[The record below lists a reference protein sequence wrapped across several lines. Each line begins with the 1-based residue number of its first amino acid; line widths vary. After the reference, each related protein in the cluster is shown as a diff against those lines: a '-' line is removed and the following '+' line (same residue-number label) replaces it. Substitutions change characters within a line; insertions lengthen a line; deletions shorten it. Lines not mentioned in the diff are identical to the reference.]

1 MTKPL
6 KESDFSSHTPMMRQY
21 LTIKAEFPHIL
32 IFYRMGD
39 FYELFF
45 DDARKASDLL
55 DISLTAR
62 GKTGGNAIPM
72 AGVPYHA
79 VENYLAKLV
88 ALGESVAI
96 CEQIGD
102 PATSKGPVER
112 KVVRVI
118 TPGTVSDEALLT
130 DKQDNLI
137 VAIVD
142 NQSPHAKLKT
152 SSAPAFGLAYLDMAS
167 GRFVLTE
174 PQTNEQLQAELQRL
188 SPAELLYS
196 ESLQDFSL
204 IENRKG
210 LRRRPEWEFD
220 LDTAIS
226 LLNKQFDTKELTG
239 FGVDD
244 KPLGLAAAGCLF
256 QYVKDTQRTALPH
269 IRSIICESANKGVVL
284 DAATRRNLELTQNLQ
299 GGLDNTLA
307 AILDKS
313 STPMGSRL
321 LKRWLHFP
329 LRDLTV
335 LNNRHNTVSDIIALD
350 LITPIQPLLKGLG
363 DIERIVS
370 RIALGSARPR
380 DFARLRHAL
389 QQLPEL
395 QDQLPSGLQNESQSE
410 LPQSPVNYLT
420 TIAQQSQPMPQLQ
433 ALLEHAIIENPPVLI
448 RDGGVI
454 APGYNS
460 ELDVLRDLSDGATEF
475 LAQLEQREK
484 ERTGI
489 HSLKVGYNRVH
500 GFFIEM
506 SRTAAV
512 DAPDDYIRRQTLK
525 NNERFI
531 TEELKQ
537 HEEKVLSAQSKFLA
551 LEKSLYQELFDKVLP
566 DLAQLQQLSQAIA
579 ELDVLTT
586 FAERALALNYVKPNV
601 VEKPG
606 ISIDAGRHVVVE
618 QMTKDAFIANPVSLT
633 QQRKM
638 LIITG
643 PNMGGKSTYMRQTAL
658 IVLLAHIGCYVPADS
673 ATIGLVDR
681 IFTRIGASDDLASG
695 RSTFMVEMTET
706 ANILHNA
713 TDKSLVLLDEIGRG
727 TSTYDGLSLAWAC
740 AEMLALKTKA
750 FTLFATHYFELTMLA
765 DQIPTLANVH
775 LDAMEHDD
783 NIVFMHAIQEGAASK
798 SFGLQVAQLAGV
810 PKMVIKRA
818 KQKLSE
824 LEQQQNPTLLSTTP
838 VQSDAFE
845 QLSFASNEHP
855 ALTTLID
862 TDVNELSPRQA
873 LDLLFALKEQL

>member
-1 MTKPL
+1 MANPTQ
-6 KESDFSSHTPMMRQY
+6 DFSSHTPMMRQY
-21 LTIKAEFPHIL
+21 LTIKAEFPNIL

-45 DDARKASDLL
+45 DDAKKASDLL

-88 ALGESVAI
+88 QLGESVAI

-118 TPGTVSDEALLT
+118 TPGTLSDEALLI

-137 VAIVD
+137 VAIVE
-142 NQSPHAKLKT
+142 NHTKSKK
-152 SSAPAFGLAYLDMAS
+152 SSDADFGLAYLDMAS
-167 GRFVLTE
+167 GRFVITE
-174 PQTNEQLQAELQRL
+174 PQTTEQLQAELQRL
-188 SPAELLYS
+188 SPAELLYPETLS
-196 ESLQDFSL
+196 DTTLVKQY
-204 IENRKG
+204 KG

-220 LDTAIS
+220 IETAIS
-226 LLNKQFDTKELTG
+226 LLNKQFGTKELTG
-239 FGVDD
+239 FGVAD
-244 KPLGLAAAGCLF
+244 KLLGLSAAGCLF

-269 IRSIICESANKGVVL
+269 IRAIVSESANLGVVL

-299 GGLDNTLA
+299 GGIENTLA
-307 AILDKS
+307 AVLDKS

-329 LRDLTV
+329 LRDLTT
-335 LNNRHNTVSDIIALD
+335 LNNRHNAISQILAID
-350 LITPIQPLLKGLG
+350 LHHDIQPILKGLG

-380 DFARLRHAL
+380 DFARLRYAL
-389 QQLPEL
+389 QQLPLLQSCILPASAGYINTLAEL
-395 QDQLPSGLQNESQSE
+395 IQPIPVIQS
-410 LPQSPVNYLT
+410 
-420 TIAQQSQPMPQLQ
+420 
-433 ALLEHAIIENPPVLI
+433 LLEQAIIESPPVLI

-454 APGYNS
+454 APGYNQ

-489 HSLKVGYNRVH
+489 HSLKVGYNKVH

-512 DAPDDYIRRQTLK
+512 DVPNDYIRRQTLK

-531 TEELKQ
+531 TEELKE
-537 HEEKVLSAQSKFLA
+537 HEHKVLSAQSKFLA
-551 LEKSLYQELFDKVLP
+551 LEKRLYQELFDKILP
-566 DLAQLQQLSQAIA
+566 ELAQLQTLSQAVA
-579 ELDVLTT
+579 ELDVLTN
-586 FAERALALNYVKPNV
+586 FAERAQTLNYVKPV
-601 VEKPG
+601 LSSEVG
-606 ISIDAGRHVVVE
+606 INIDGGRHVVVE
-618 QMTKDAFIANPVSLT
+618 QMTSEAFIANPVVLT
-633 QQRKM
+633 EQRKM

-673 ATIGLVDR
+673 AEIGMVDR

-740 AEMLALKTKA
+740 AEMLALKTQA
-750 FTLFATHYFELTMLA
+750 FTLFATHYFELTLLA

-775 LDAMEHDD
+775 LDAMEHNDS
-783 NIVFMHAIQEGAASK
+783 IIFMHAIQEGAASK

-810 PKMVIKRA
+810 PKVVINRA
-818 KQKLSE
+818 KQRLSE
-824 LEQQQNPTLLSTTP
+824 LESKQAPSIMSE
-838 VQSDAFE
+838 QSSSFE
-845 QLSFASNEHP
+845 QLTLVADDHP
-855 ALTTLID
+855 ALDSLREINVDDIT
-862 TDVNELSPRQA
+862 PKQA
-873 LDLLFALKEQL
+873 LDLLFELKAKL

>member
-1 MTKPL
+1 MTTATKDL
-6 KESDFSSHTPMMRQY
+6 SSHTPMMRQY
-21 LTIKAEFPHIL
+21 LTIKAEFPHTL

-45 DDARKASDLL
+45 DDAKKASDLL

-79 VENYLAKLV
+79 ADNYLAKLV

-118 TPGTVSDEALLT
+118 TPGTVSDEALLA
-130 DKQDNLI
+130 DRQDNLI

-142 NQSPHAKLKT
+142 NQSPQAKLKT
-152 SSAPAFGLAYLDMAS
+152 NSAPAFGLAYLDMAS

-220 LDTAIS
+220 LDTAIN

-269 IRSIICESANKGVVL
+269 IRAIICESANKGVVL
-284 DAATRRNLELTQNLQ
+284 DAATRRNLELTQNLH

-335 LNNRHNTVSDIIALD
+335 LNNRQNTVSDIIALD
-350 LITPIQPLLKGLG
+350 LITSIQALLKGLG

-389 QQLPEL
+389 QQMPEL
-395 QDQLPSGLQNESQSE
+395 QNELKSE
-410 LPQSPVNYLT
+410 LTELHTSESTSNYLA

-433 ALLEHAIIENPPVLI
+433 GLLEQAIVENPPVLI

-586 FAERALALNYVKPNV
+586 FAERALALNYVKPNL

-618 QMTKDAFIANPVSLT
+618 QMTSDAFIANPVLLT
-633 QQRKM
+633 EQRKM

-658 IVLLAHIGCYVPADS
+658 IVLLAHIGCYVPADN

-765 DQIPTLANVH
+765 EQIPSLANVH

-783 NIVFMHAIQEGAASK
+783 NIVFMHAVQEGAASK

-810 PKMVIKRA
+810 PKTVIKRA
-818 KQKLSE
+818 KQRLSE
-824 LEQQQNPTLLSTTP
+824 LEQQQTP
-838 VQSDAFE
+838 SVLPAPIQNDAFE
-845 QLSFASNEHP
+845 QLSFAPEEHSVV
-855 ALTTLID
+855 TTLID
-862 TDVNELSPRQA
+862 TDINELSPRQA
-873 LDLLFALKEQL
+873 LDLLFTLKEQI

>member
-1 MTKPL
+1 MNTT
-6 KESDFSSHTPMMRQY
+6 SDKIDLSSNTPMMRQY
-21 LTIKAEFPHIL
+21 LTIKADFPDIL

-45 DDARKASDLL
+45 DDAKKASDLL

-88 ALGESVAI
+88 QLGESVAI

-102 PATSKGPVER
+102 PATSKGPVDR

-118 TPGTVSDEALLT
+118 TPGTLSDEALLT
-130 DKQDNLI
+130 DRQDNLI
-137 VAIVD
+137 VAIVENHSKSRKRTD
-142 NQSPHAKLKT
+142 AD
-152 SSAPAFGLAYLDMAS
+152 FGLAYLDMAS
-167 GRFVLTE
+167 GRFVITE
-174 PQTNEQLQAELQRL
+174 PKTSEQLQAELQRL
-188 SPAELLYS
+188 TPAELLYP
-196 ESLQDFSL
+196 ETLTDIKL
-204 IENRKG
+204 IKQYKG

-220 LDTAIS
+220 IETAIS
-226 LLNKQFDTKELTG
+226 LLNKQFGTKELTG

-244 KPLGLAAAGCLF
+244 KSLGLSAGGCLF

-269 IRSIICESANKGVVL
+269 IRAIISESASLGVVL
-284 DAATRRNLELTQNLQ
+284 DAATRRNLELTQNLH
-299 GGLDNTLA
+299 GGTDNTLA
-307 AILDKS
+307 AVLDKS

-329 LRDLTV
+329 LRDLTT
-335 LNNRHNTVSDIIALD
+335 LNNRHNAIAKILATD
-350 LITPIQPLLKGLG
+350 LHHDIQPILKGLG

-380 DFARLRHAL
+380 DFARLRYAL
-389 QQLPEL
+389 QQLPLL
-395 QDQLPSGLQNESQSE
+395 QSYILPASSGYINTLAKLIQ
-410 LPQSPVNYLT
+410 PIPVILN
-420 TIAQQSQPMPQLQ
+420 
-433 ALLEHAIIENPPVLI
+433 LLEQAIIENPPVLI

-454 APGYNS
+454 APGYHQ
-460 ELDVLRDLSDGATEF
+460 ELDVLRDLSDGASEF

-489 HSLKVGYNRVH
+489 HSLKVGYNKVH

-506 SRTAAV
+506 SRTAAANV
-512 DAPDDYIRRQTLK
+512 PDDYIRRQTLK

-531 TEELKQ
+531 TVELKE
-537 HEEKVLSAQSKFLA
+537 HEHKVLSAQSKFLA
-551 LEKSLYQELFDKVLP
+551 LEKRLYQELFDQILP
-566 DLAQLQQLSQAIA
+566 EIGQLQALSQTIA
-579 ELDVLTT
+579 ELDVLTN
-586 FAERALALNYVKPNV
+586 FAERAQTLNYVQPVLSK
-601 VEKPG
+601 EAG
-606 ISIDAGRHVVVE
+606 INIEAGRHVVVE
-618 QMTKDAFIANPVSLT
+618 QMTSEAFIANPIILT
-633 QQRKM
+633 EQRKM

-673 ATIGLVDR
+673 ANIGIVDR

-713 TDKSLVLLDEIGRG
+713 TERSLVLLDEIGRG

-740 AEMLALKTKA
+740 AEMLALKTQA
-750 FTLFATHYFELTMLA
+750 FTLFATHYFELTLLA
-765 DQIPTLANVH
+765 DQIKTLANVH
-775 LDAMEHDD
+775 LDAMEHND
-783 NIVFMHAIQEGAASK
+783 NIIFMHAIQEGAASK

-810 PKMVIKRA
+810 PKTVINRA
-818 KQKLSE
+818 KQRLSE
-824 LEQQQNPTLLSTTP
+824 LESKQIPSTLP
-838 VQSDAFE
+838 EQS
-845 QLSFASNEHP
+845 SNVEPLNIIPDDHP
-855 ALTTLID
+855 ALETLRNID
-862 TDVNELSPRQA
+862 IDDITPKQA
-873 LDLLFALKEQL
+873 LDLLFELKAKL

>member
-1 MTKPL
+1 MTTAIKDL
-6 KESDFSSHTPMMRQY
+6 SSHTPMMRQY

-45 DDARKASDLL
+45 DDAKKASDLL

-130 DKQDNLI
+130 DRQDNLI

-142 NQSPHAKLKT
+142 NQSPKAKLKT

-174 PQTNEQLQAELQRL
+174 PQTTEQLQAELQRL

-196 ESLQDFSL
+196 ESLQDSSL
-204 IENRKG
+204 LENRKG

-220 LDTAIS
+220 LETAIS
-226 LLNKQFDTKELTG
+226 LLNKQFDTKALTG

-269 IRSIICESANKGVVL
+269 IRAIVCESANKGVVL

-307 AILDKS
+307 DILDKS

-335 LNNRHNTVSDIIALD
+335 LNNRQNTVSDIIALD
-350 LITPIQPLLKGLG
+350 LITPIQPLLKSLG

-380 DFARLRHAL
+380 DFARLRYAL
-389 QQLPEL
+389 QQMPH
-395 QDQLPSGLQNESQSE
+395 LQNELQRELQSE
-410 LPQSPVNYLT
+410 QTESPTKYLN
-420 TIAQQSQPMPQLQ
+420 TIAQQSQPMPELQ
-433 ALLEHAIIENPPVLI
+433 ALLEHAVVENPPVLI

-454 APGYNS
+454 APGYNA

-489 HSLKVGYNRVH
+489 HSLKVGYNKVH

-512 DAPDDYIRRQTLK
+512 DVPDDYIRRQTLK

-537 HEEKVLSAQSKFLA
+537 HENKVLSAQSKFLA
-551 LEKSLYQELFDKVLP
+551 LEKVLYQELFDKVLP

-586 FAERALALNYVKPNV
+586 FAERALALNYVKPNL
-601 VEKPG
+601 VEEPG

-618 QMTKDAFIANPVSLT
+618 QMTNNAFIANPVLLT
-633 QQRKM
+633 EQRKM

-658 IVLLAHIGCYVPADS
+658 IVLLAHIGCYVPADN

-765 DQIPTLANVH
+765 AQISTLANVH

-783 NIVFMHAIQEGAASK
+783 NIVFMHAVQEGAASK

-810 PKMVIKRA
+810 PKTVIKRA
-818 KQKLSE
+818 KQRLSE
-824 LEQQQNPTLLSTTP
+824 LEQQQSPSIQP
-838 VQSDAFE
+838 ASIQSDAFE
-845 QLSFASNEHP
+845 QLSLAPDEHSV
-855 ALTTLID
+855 LTTLHD
-862 TDVNELSPRQA
+862 TDINELSPRQA
-873 LDLLFALKEQL
+873 LDLLFSLKEQL

>member
-1 MTKPL
+1 MQDL
-6 KESDFSSHTPMMRQY
+6 SQHTPMMRQY
-21 LTIKAEFPHIL
+21 LTIKAEFPNIL

-45 DDARKASDLL
+45 DDAKKASELL

-88 ALGESVAI
+88 QLGESVAI

-112 KVVRVI
+112 KVVRII
-118 TPGTVSDEALLT
+118 TPGTVSDEALLS
-130 DKQDNLI
+130 DRQDNLI
-137 VAIVD
+137 VAIVE
-142 NQSPHAKLKT
+142 NTNRNKKL
-152 SSAPAFGLAYLDMAS
+152 SEPDFGLAYLDMTS

-174 PQTNEQLQAELQRL
+174 PQTSEQLQAELQRL

-196 ESLQDFSL
+196 ESLTTTQY
-204 IENRKG
+204 IQQYKG

-220 LDTAIS
+220 LETAIT
-226 LLNKQFDTKELTG
+226 LLNEQFGTKELNG
-239 FGVDD
+239 FGVEE
-244 KPLGLAAAGCLF
+244 KLLGLSAAGCLF

-269 IRSIICESANKGVVL
+269 IRSIVCESATTGVVL

-299 GGLDNTLA
+299 GGSDNTLA
-307 AILDKS
+307 QILDKS
-313 STPMGSRL
+313 ATPMGSRL

-329 LRDLTV
+329 LRDLTT
-335 LNNRHNTVSDIIALD
+335 LHNRQSAIEQIISTDLHLD
-350 LITPIQPLLKGLG
+350 VQPILKHLG

-380 DFARLRHAL
+380 DFARLRNAL
-389 QQLPEL
+389 QVLPEL
-395 QDQLPSGLQNESQSE
+395 QDHLSTSTTGYIQTLAQSM
-410 LPQSPVNYLT
+410 
-420 TIAQQSQPMPQLQ
+420 QPMPLIQH
-433 ALLEHAIIENPPVLI
+433 LLEQAIVDNPPVLI

-454 APGYNS
+454 APGYHQ
-460 ELDVLRDLSDGATEF
+460 ELDVLRDLSNGATEF
-475 LAQLEQREK
+475 LTQLEQREK

-489 HSLKVGYNRVH
+489 HSLKVGYNKVH

-506 SRTAAV
+506 SRTAAADV
-512 DAPDDYIRRQTLK
+512 PNDYIRRQTLK

-531 TEELKQ
+531 TEELKE
-537 HEEKVLSAQSKFLA
+537 HEHKVLSAQSQFLA
-551 LEKSLYQELFDKVLP
+551 LEKRLYQELFDKVLP
-566 DLAQLQQLSQAIA
+566 DLAQLQVLSQAIA
-579 ELDVLTT
+579 ELDVLSN
-586 FAERALALNYVKPNV
+586 FAERAITLNYVKPELV
-601 VEKPG
+601 TTSG
-606 ISIDAGRHVVVE
+606 INIDSGRHPVVE
-618 QMTKDAFIANPVSLT
+618 QVTSEAFIANPIVLT
-633 QQRKM
+633 EQRKM

-658 IVLLAHIGCYVPADS
+658 IVLLAHIGCFVPANS
-673 ATIGLVDR
+673 AKIGLVDR

-740 AEMLALKTKA
+740 AEMLALKTQA
-750 FTLFATHYFELTMLA
+750 LTLFATHYFELTLLA
-765 DQIPTLANVH
+765 EEIETLANVH

-810 PKMVIKRA
+810 PKSVIQRA
-818 KQKLSE
+818 KQRLSE
-824 LEQQQNPTLLSTTP
+824 LENQQAPSILP
-838 VQSDAFE
+838 AQSNNFE
-845 QLSFASNEHP
+845 QLTLVSDEHP
-855 ALTTLID
+855 ILERLRD
-862 TDVNELSPRQA
+862 TDVNDLSPKQA
-873 LDLLFALKEQL
+873 LDFLFELKTSQNRI

>member
-1 MTKPL
+1 MTTATQ
-6 KESDFSSHTPMMRQY
+6 DFSSHTPMMRQY
-21 LTIKAEFPHIL
+21 LTIKAEFPNIL

-45 DDARKASDLL
+45 DDAKKASDLL

-88 ALGESVAI
+88 QLGESVAI

-112 KVVRVI
+112 KVVRII

-137 VAIVD
+137 VAIAENNSRSKKASD
-142 NQSPHAKLKT
+142 PC
-152 SSAPAFGLAYLDMAS
+152 FGLAYLDMTS

-174 PQTNEQLQAELQRL
+174 PQTAEQLQAELQRL

-196 ESLQDFSL
+196 ETLSTIQHIDKY
-204 IENRKG
+204 KG

-220 LDTAIS
+220 IETSLS
-226 LLNKQFDTKELTG
+226 LLNKQFGTKELTG
-239 FGVDD
+239 FGVED
-244 KPLGLAAAGCLF
+244 KLLGLSAAGCLF

-269 IRSIICESANKGVVL
+269 IRAITCESASSGVVL

-299 GGLDNTLA
+299 GGIDNTLA
-307 AILDKS
+307 AILDRS

-329 LRDLTV
+329 LRDLAILT
-335 LNNRHNTVSDIIALD
+335 NRQDAIEQIISTDLHLD
-350 LITPIQPLLKGLG
+350 VQPILKGFG

-380 DFARLRHAL
+380 DFARLRNAL
-389 QQLPEL
+389 QALPEL
-395 QDQLPSGLQNESQSE
+395 QSLLSTCATGYVKTLAT
-410 LPQSPVNYLT
+410 LM
-420 TIAQQSQPMPQLQ
+420 APMPKIQD
-433 ALLEHAIIENPPVLI
+433 LLEQAIVENPPVLI

-454 APGYNS
+454 ASGYHQ

-489 HSLKVGYNRVH
+489 HSLKVGYNKVH
-500 GFFIEM
+500 GFFIEI
-506 SRTAAV
+506 SRSAANDV
-512 DAPDDYIRRQTLK
+512 PDNYIRRQTLK

-531 TEELKQ
+531 TEELKE
-537 HEEKVLSAQSKFLA
+537 HEHKVLSAQSKFLA
-551 LEKSLYQELFDKVLP
+551 LEKRLYQALFDQVLP
-566 DLAQLQQLSQAIA
+566 ELAQLQTLSQAIA
-579 ELDVLTT
+579 EFDVLSN
-586 FAERALALNYVKPNV
+586 FAERAISLNYIKPTL
-601 VEKPG
+601 VEATG
-606 ISIDAGRHVVVE
+606 INIDAGRHPVVE
-618 QMTKDAFIANPVSLT
+618 QMTHDAFIANPTVLT
-633 QQRKM
+633 EQRKM

-658 IVLLAHIGCYVPADS
+658 IVLLAHIGCFVPAD
-673 ATIGLVDR
+673 AAQIGLVDR

-750 FTLFATHYFELTMLA
+750 FTLFATHYFELTLLA
-765 DQIPTLANVH
+765 QEITSLVNVH

-783 NIVFMHAIQEGAASK
+783 NIIFMHAVQEGAASK

-810 PKMVIKRA
+810 PKMVINRA
-818 KQKLSE
+818 KQRLLE
-824 LEQQQNPTLLSTTP
+824 LENQEAPSILPEQPESFQ
-838 VQSDAFE
+838 
-845 QLSFASNEHP
+845 QLSLVPNDNP
-855 ALTTLID
+855 VVDKLRDI
-862 TDVNELSPRQA
+862 DVNDLSPKQA
-873 LDLLFALKEQL
+873 LDLLFELKAQL

>member
-1 MTKPL
+1 MTTAIKDL
-6 KESDFSSHTPMMRQY
+6 SSHTPMMRQY

-45 DDARKASDLL
+45 DDAKKASDLL

-88 ALGESVAI
+88 SLGESVAI

-130 DKQDNLI
+130 DRQDNLI

-142 NQSPHAKLKT
+142 NQSPQAKLKT

-174 PQTNEQLQAELQRL
+174 PQTSEQLQAELQRL

-204 IENRKG
+204 IEQRKG

-220 LDTAIS
+220 LDTAIN

-269 IRSIICESANKGVVL
+269 IRAIICESANKGVVL

-335 LNNRHNTVSDIIALD
+335 LYNRQNTVSDIIALD
-350 LITPIQPLLKGLG
+350 LITPIQPILKGLG

-389 QQLPEL
+389 QQLP
-395 QDQLPSGLQNESQSE
+395 QLQNELQGE
-410 LPQSPVNYLT
+410 LHNELTETPINYLR
-420 TIAQQSQPMPQLQ
+420 TIAQQSQPMPALQ
-433 ALLEHAIIENPPVLI
+433 GLLEHAIVENPPVLI

-489 HSLKVGYNRVH
+489 HSLKVGYNKVH

-506 SRTAAV
+506 SRTAAANV
-512 DAPDDYIRRQTLK
+512 PDDYIRRQTLK

-531 TEELKQ
+531 TEELKE
-537 HEEKVLSAQSKFLA
+537 HEHKVLSAQSKFLA
-551 LEKSLYQELFDKVLP
+551 LEKTLYQELFDKVMP

-586 FAERALALNYVKPNV
+586 FAERALALNYVKPSLV
-601 VEKPG
+601 VEAG
-606 ISIDAGRHVVVE
+606 ISIDAGRHIVVE
-618 QMTKDAFIANPVSLT
+618 QMTNDAFIANPVLLT
-633 QQRKM
+633 EQRKM

-673 ATIGLVDR
+673 ATIGVVDR

-713 TDKSLVLLDEIGRG
+713 TDRSLVLLDEIGRG

-765 DQIPTLANVH
+765 EQIETLANVH

-783 NIVFMHAIQEGAASK
+783 NIVFMHAVQEGAASK

-810 PKMVIKRA
+810 PKLVIKRA
-818 KQKLSE
+818 KQRLSE
-824 LEQQQNPTLLSTTP
+824 LEQQQAPSVLTATP
-838 VQSDAFE
+838 IQSDAFE
-845 QLSFASNEHP
+845 QLSLAPDEHP
-855 ALTTLID
+855 VLTTLID
-862 TDVNELSPRQA
+862 TDVNDLSPRQA
-873 LDLLFALKEQL
+873 LELLFSLKEQL

>member
-1 MTKPL
+1 MTTAPKDL
-6 KESDFSSHTPMMRQY
+6 SSHTPMMRQY

-45 DDARKASDLL
+45 DDAKKASDLL

-88 ALGESVAI
+88 SLGESVAI

-130 DKQDNLI
+130 DRQDNLI

-142 NQSPHAKLKT
+142 NQSPQAKLKT

-174 PQTNEQLQAELQRL
+174 PQTTEQLQAELQRL

-196 ESLQDFSL
+196 ESLLDSSL
-204 IENRKG
+204 LENRKG

-220 LDTAIS
+220 LDTAIN
-226 LLNKQFDTKELTG
+226 LLNKQFDTKALTG

-269 IRSIICESANKGVVL
+269 IRAIVCESASKGVVL

-307 AILDKS
+307 DILDKS

-335 LNNRHNTVSDIIALD
+335 LKNRQNTVSDIIALD
-350 LITPIQPLLKGLG
+350 LITPIQPLLKSLG

-380 DFARLRHAL
+380 DFARLRYAL
-389 QQLPEL
+389 QQMPYL
-395 QDQLPSGLQNESQSE
+395 QSELQNELQNEGTESAT
-410 LPQSPVNYLT
+410 NYLN
-420 TIAQQSQPMPQLQ
+420 TIAQQSQPMPELQ
-433 ALLEHAIIENPPVLI
+433 ALLEHAVVENPPVLI

-454 APGYNS
+454 APGYNA
-460 ELDVLRDLSDGATEF
+460 ELDILRDLSDGATEF

-489 HSLKVGYNRVH
+489 HSLKVGYNKVH

-512 DAPDDYIRRQTLK
+512 DVPDDYIRRQTLK

-537 HEEKVLSAQSKFLA
+537 HENKVLSAQSKFLA
-551 LEKSLYQELFDKVLP
+551 LEKVLYQELFDKVLP

-586 FAERALALNYVKPNV
+586 FAERALALNYVKPNL
-601 VEKPG
+601 VEEPG

-618 QMTKDAFIANPVSLT
+618 QMTSDAFIANPVLLT
-633 QQRKM
+633 EQRKM

-750 FTLFATHYFELTMLA
+750 FTLFATHYFELTLLA
-765 DQIPTLANVH
+765 EQISTLANVH

-783 NIVFMHAIQEGAASK
+783 NIVFMHAVQEGAASK

-810 PKMVIKRA
+810 PKTVIKRA
-818 KQKLSE
+818 KQRLSE
-824 LEQQQNPTLLSTTP
+824 LEQQQSPSIQP
-838 VQSDAFE
+838 APIQSDAFE
-845 QLSFASNEHP
+845 QLSLAPDEHSV
-855 ALTTLID
+855 LTTLHD

-873 LDLLFALKEQL
+873 LELLFSLKEQL

>member
-1 MTKPL
+1 MNKPL
-6 KESDFSSHTPMMRQY
+6 KESDITSHTPMMRQY
-21 LTIKAEFPHIL
+21 LTIKADFPDIL

-45 DDARKASDLL
+45 DDAKKASDLL

-88 ALGESVAI
+88 QLGESVAI

-102 PATSKGPVER
+102 PATSKGPVDR

-118 TPGTVSDEALLT
+118 TPGTLSDEALLT
-130 DKQDNLI
+130 DRQDNLI
-137 VAIVD
+137 VAIVENHSKSRKRTD
-142 NQSPHAKLKT
+142 AD
-152 SSAPAFGLAYLDMAS
+152 FGLAYLDMAS
-167 GRFVLTE
+167 GRFVITE
-174 PQTNEQLQAELQRL
+174 PKTSEQLQAELQRL
-188 SPAELLYS
+188 TPAELLYP
-196 ESLQDFSL
+196 ETLTDIKL
-204 IENRKG
+204 IKQYKG

-220 LDTAIS
+220 IETAIS
-226 LLNKQFDTKELTG
+226 LLNKQFGTKELTG

-244 KPLGLAAAGCLF
+244 KSLGLSAGGCLF

-269 IRSIICESANKGVVL
+269 IRAIISESASLGVVL
-284 DAATRRNLELTQNLQ
+284 DAATRRNLELTQNLH
-299 GGLDNTLA
+299 GGTDNTLA
-307 AILDKS
+307 AVLDKS

-329 LRDLTV
+329 LRDLTT
-335 LNNRHNTVSDIIALD
+335 LNNRHNAIAKILATD
-350 LITPIQPLLKGLG
+350 LHHDIQPILKGLG

-380 DFARLRHAL
+380 DFARLRYAL
-389 QQLPEL
+389 QQLPLL
-395 QDQLPSGLQNESQSE
+395 QSYILPASSGYINTLAKLIQ
-410 LPQSPVNYLT
+410 PIPVILN
-420 TIAQQSQPMPQLQ
+420 
-433 ALLEHAIIENPPVLI
+433 LLEQAIIENPPVLI

-454 APGYNS
+454 APGYHQ
-460 ELDVLRDLSDGATEF
+460 ELDVLRDLSDGASEF

-489 HSLKVGYNRVH
+489 HSLKVGYNKVH

-506 SRTAAV
+506 SRTAAANV
-512 DAPDDYIRRQTLK
+512 PDDYIRRQTLK

-531 TEELKQ
+531 TVELKE
-537 HEEKVLSAQSKFLA
+537 HEHKVLSAQSKFLA
-551 LEKSLYQELFDKVLP
+551 LEKRLYQELFDQILP
-566 DLAQLQQLSQAIA
+566 EIGQLQALSQTIA
-579 ELDVLTT
+579 ELDVLTN
-586 FAERALALNYVKPNV
+586 FAERAQTLNYVQPVLSK
-601 VEKPG
+601 EAG
-606 ISIDAGRHVVVE
+606 INIEAGRHVVVE
-618 QMTKDAFIANPVSLT
+618 QMTSEAFIANPIILT
-633 QQRKM
+633 EQRKM

-673 ATIGLVDR
+673 ANIGIVDR

-713 TDKSLVLLDEIGRG
+713 TERSLVLLDEIGRG

-740 AEMLALKTKA
+740 AEMLALKTQA
-750 FTLFATHYFELTMLA
+750 FTLFATHYFELTLLA
-765 DQIPTLANVH
+765 DQIKTLANVH
-775 LDAMEHDD
+775 LDAMEHND
-783 NIVFMHAIQEGAASK
+783 NIIFMHAIQEGAASK

-810 PKMVIKRA
+810 PKTVINRA
-818 KQKLSE
+818 KQRLSE
-824 LEQQQNPTLLSTTP
+824 LESKQIPSTLP
-838 VQSDAFE
+838 EQS
-845 QLSFASNEHP
+845 SNVEPLNIIPDDHP
-855 ALTTLID
+855 ALETLRNID
-862 TDVNELSPRQA
+862 IDDITPKQA
-873 LDLLFALKEQL
+873 LDLLFELKAKL

>member
-1 MTKPL
+1 MTIPNPDI
-6 KESDFSSHTPMMRQY
+6 STHTPMMRQY
-21 LTIKAEFPHIL
+21 LTIKAEFPHTL

-45 DDARKASDLL
+45 DDAKKASDLL

-79 VENYLAKLV
+79 AENYLAKLV
-88 ALGESVAI
+88 NLGESVAI

-118 TPGTVSDEALLT
+118 TPGTVSDEALLV
-130 DKQDNLI
+130 DRQDNLI

-142 NQSPHAKLKT
+142 NQSSKAKK
-152 SSAPAFGLAYLDMAS
+152 SDPAFGLAYLDMAS

-174 PQTNEQLQAELQRL
+174 PQTSEQLQAELQRL

-196 ESLQDFSL
+196 ESLQEFSL

-244 KPLGLAAAGCLF
+244 KPLGLSAAGCLF

-269 IRSIICESANKGVVL
+269 IRSIISESANKGVVL

-299 GGLDNTLA
+299 GGQDNTLA

-335 LNNRHNTVSDIIALD
+335 LNNRQNTVSDIIDLD
-350 LITPIQPLLKGLG
+350 LITPIQPLLKSLG

-380 DFARLRHAL
+380 DFARLRYAL

-395 QDQLPSGLQNESQSE
+395 QNLLKNDDTSDASYLQT
-410 LPQSPVNYLT
+410 L
-420 TIAQQSQPMPQLQ
+420 AQQSLPIPDLQ
-433 ALLEHAIIENPPVLI
+433 ALLEHSIVENPPVLI

-454 APGYNS
+454 APGYHA

-512 DAPDDYIRRQTLK
+512 DAPEDYIRRQTLK

-551 LEKSLYQELFDKVLP
+551 LEKALYQALFDKVLP

-586 FAERALALNYVKPNV
+586 FAERALTLNYVKPNL
-601 VEKPG
+601 VEEPG
-606 ISIDAGRHVVVE
+606 INIDAGRHVVVE
-618 QMTKDAFIANPVSLT
+618 QMTENAFIANPVLLT

-658 IVLLAHIGCYVPADS
+658 IVLLAHIGCYVPAS
-673 ATIGLVDR
+673 NATIGLVDR

-765 DQIPTLANVH
+765 DQIESLANVH

-783 NIVFMHAIQEGAASK
+783 NIVFMHSVQEGAASK

-818 KQKLSE
+818 KQRLSE
-824 LEQQQNPTLLSTTP
+824 LELQQAPTILTSTP
-838 VQSDAFE
+838 MESNAFE
-845 QLSFASNEHP
+845 QPSLALEEHP

-862 TDVNELSPRQA
+862 TDIDDLSPRQA
-873 LDLLFALKEQL
+873 LDLLYVLKGKCNL

>member
-1 MTKPL
+1 MTTATKDL
-6 KESDFSSHTPMMRQY
+6 SSHTPMMRQY

-45 DDARKASDLL
+45 DDAKKASDLL

-130 DKQDNLI
+130 DRQDNLI

-142 NQSPHAKLKT
+142 NQSPQAKLKT

-174 PQTNEQLQAELQRL
+174 PQTTEQLQAELQRL

-196 ESLQDFSL
+196 ESLQDSSL
-204 IENRKG
+204 LENRKG

-220 LDTAIS
+220 LETAIS
-226 LLNKQFDTKELTG
+226 LLNKQFDTKALTG

-269 IRSIICESANKGVVL
+269 IRAIVCESANKGVVL

-307 AILDKS
+307 DILDKS

-335 LNNRHNTVSDIIALD
+335 LNNRQNTVSDIIALD
-350 LITPIQPLLKGLG
+350 LITPIQPLLKSLG

-380 DFARLRHAL
+380 DFARLRYAL
-389 QQLPEL
+389 QQMPY
-395 QDQLPSGLQNESQSE
+395 LQNELQNELQSE
-410 LPQSPVNYLT
+410 QTESPTNYLN
-420 TIAQQSQPMPQLQ
+420 TIAQQSQPMPELQ
-433 ALLEHAIIENPPVLI
+433 ALLEHAVVENPPVLI

-454 APGYNS
+454 APGYNA

-489 HSLKVGYNRVH
+489 HSLKVGYNKVH

-512 DAPDDYIRRQTLK
+512 VVPDDYIRRQTLK

-537 HEEKVLSAQSKFLA
+537 HENKVLSAQSKFLA
-551 LEKSLYQELFDKVLP
+551 LEKVLYQELFDKVLP

-586 FAERALALNYVKPNV
+586 FAERALALNYVKPNL
-601 VEKPG
+601 VEEPG

-618 QMTKDAFIANPVSLT
+618 QMTNDAFIANPVLLT
-633 QQRKM
+633 EQRKM

-658 IVLLAHIGCYVPADS
+658 IVLLAHIGCYVPADN

-750 FTLFATHYFELTMLA
+750 FTLFATHYFELTLLA
-765 DQIPTLANVH
+765 EQIATLANVH

-783 NIVFMHAIQEGAASK
+783 NIVFMHAVQEGAASK

-810 PKMVIKRA
+810 PKTVIKRA
-818 KQKLSE
+818 KQRLSE
-824 LEQQQNPTLLSTTP
+824 LEQQQSPSIQP
-838 VQSDAFE
+838 APIQIDAFE
-845 QLSFASNEHP
+845 QLSLAPDEHTV
-855 ALTTLID
+855 LTTLHD

-873 LDLLFALKEQL
+873 LDLLFSLKEQL

>member
-1 MTKPL
+1 MNTT
-6 KESDFSSHTPMMRQY
+6 SDKIDLSSHTPMMRQY
-21 LTIKAEFPHIL
+21 LTIKADFPDIL

-45 DDARKASDLL
+45 DDAKKASDLL

-88 ALGESVAI
+88 QLGESVAI

-118 TPGTVSDEALLT
+118 TPGTLSDEALLT
-130 DKQDNLI
+130 DRQDNLI
-137 VAIVD
+137 VAIVENHSKSRKRTD
-142 NQSPHAKLKT
+142 AD
-152 SSAPAFGLAYLDMAS
+152 FGLAYLDMAS
-167 GRFVLTE
+167 GRFVITE
-174 PQTNEQLQAELQRL
+174 PKTSEQLQAELQRL
-188 SPAELLYS
+188 TPAELLYP
-196 ESLQDFSL
+196 ETLTDITL
-204 IENRKG
+204 IKQYKG

-220 LDTAIS
+220 IETAIS
-226 LLNKQFDTKELTG
+226 LLNKQFGTKELTG
-239 FGVDD
+239 FGVDN
-244 KPLGLAAAGCLF
+244 KLLGLSAAGCLF

-269 IRSIICESANKGVVL
+269 IRAIISESASLGVVL
-284 DAATRRNLELTQNLQ
+284 DAATRRNLELTQNLH
-299 GGLDNTLA
+299 GGTDNTLA
-307 AILDKS
+307 AVLDKS

-329 LRDLTV
+329 LRDLTT
-335 LNNRHNTVSDIIALD
+335 LNNRQNAIAKIIATD
-350 LITPIQPLLKGLG
+350 LHHDIQPILKGLG

-380 DFARLRHAL
+380 DFARLRYAL
-389 QQLPEL
+389 QQLPLL
-395 QDQLPSGLQNESQSE
+395 QSYILPASSGYINTLAKLIQ
-410 LPQSPVNYLT
+410 PIPVILN
-420 TIAQQSQPMPQLQ
+420 
-433 ALLEHAIIENPPVLI
+433 LLEQAIIENPPVLI

-454 APGYNS
+454 APGYHQ
-460 ELDVLRDLSDGATEF
+460 ELDVLRDLSDGASEF

-489 HSLKVGYNRVH
+489 HSLKVGYNKVH

-506 SRTAAV
+506 SRTAAANV
-512 DAPDDYIRRQTLK
+512 PDDYIRRQTLK

-531 TEELKQ
+531 TEELKE
-537 HEEKVLSAQSKFLA
+537 HEHKVLSAQGKFLA
-551 LEKSLYQELFDKVLP
+551 LEKRLYQELFDQILP
-566 DLAQLQQLSQAIA
+566 ELDQLQTLSQTIA
-579 ELDVLTT
+579 ELDVLTN
-586 FAERALALNYVKPNV
+586 FAERAQTLNYVQPVLSNAA
-601 VEKPG
+601 G
-606 ISIDAGRHVVVE
+606 INIEAGRHVVVE
-618 QMTKDAFIANPVSLT
+618 QMTSEAFIANPIVLT
-633 QQRKM
+633 EQRKM

-673 ATIGLVDR
+673 ANIGIVDR

-713 TDKSLVLLDEIGRG
+713 TERSLVLLDEIGRG

-740 AEMLALKTKA
+740 AEMLALKTQA
-750 FTLFATHYFELTMLA
+750 FTLFATHYFELTLLA
-765 DQIPTLANVH
+765 DQIKTLANVH
-775 LDAMEHDD
+775 LDAMEHND
-783 NIVFMHAIQEGAASK
+783 NIIFMHAIQEGAASK

-810 PKMVIKRA
+810 PKTVITRA
-818 KQKLSE
+818 KQRLSE
-824 LEQQQNPTLLSTTP
+824 LESKQAPSVLP
-838 VQSDAFE
+838 EQSSSFE
-845 QLSFASNEHP
+845 QLTLVADDHP
-855 ALTTLID
+855 TLDILRNIDVDNLT
-862 TDVNELSPRQA
+862 PKQA
-873 LDLLFALKEQL
+873 LDLLFELKAKL

>member
-1 MTKPL
+1 MTTAPKDL
-6 KESDFSSHTPMMRQY
+6 SSHTPMMRQY

-45 DDARKASDLL
+45 DDAKKASDLL

-88 ALGESVAI
+88 SLGESVAI

-130 DKQDNLI
+130 DRQDNLI

-142 NQSPHAKLKT
+142 NQSPQAKLKT

-174 PQTNEQLQAELQRL
+174 PQTTEQLQAELQRL

-196 ESLQDFSL
+196 ESLLDSSL
-204 IENRKG
+204 LENRKG

-220 LDTAIS
+220 LDTAIN
-226 LLNKQFDTKELTG
+226 LLNKQFDTKALTG

-269 IRSIICESANKGVVL
+269 IRAIVCESASKGVVL

-307 AILDKS
+307 DILDKS

-335 LNNRHNTVSDIIALD
+335 LNNRQNTVSDIIALD
-350 LITPIQPLLKGLG
+350 LITAIQPLLKSLG

-380 DFARLRHAL
+380 DFARLRYAL
-389 QQLPEL
+389 QQMPYL
-395 QDQLPSGLQNESQSE
+395 QSELQNELQSE
-410 LPQSPVNYLT
+410 GTESPTNYLN
-420 TIAQQSQPMPQLQ
+420 TIAQQSQPMPELQ
-433 ALLEHAIIENPPVLI
+433 ALLEHAVVENPPVLI

-454 APGYNS
+454 APGYNA
-460 ELDVLRDLSDGATEF
+460 ELDILRDLSDGATEF

-489 HSLKVGYNRVH
+489 HSLKVGYNKVH

-512 DAPDDYIRRQTLK
+512 DVPDDYIRRQTLK

-537 HEEKVLSAQSKFLA
+537 HENKVLSAQSKFLA

-586 FAERALALNYVKPNV
+586 FAERALALNYVKPDL
-601 VEKPG
+601 VEEPG

-618 QMTKDAFIANPVSLT
+618 QMTSDAFIANPVLLT
-633 QQRKM
+633 EQRKM

-750 FTLFATHYFELTMLA
+750 FTLFATHYFELTLLA
-765 DQIPTLANVH
+765 EQISTLANVH

-783 NIVFMHAIQEGAASK
+783 NIVFMHAVQEGAASK

-810 PKMVIKRA
+810 PKAVIKRA
-818 KQKLSE
+818 KQRLTE
-824 LEQQQNPTLLSTTP
+824 LEQQQSPSIQP
-838 VQSDAFE
+838 APIQSDAFE
-845 QLSFASNEHP
+845 QLSLAPDEHSV
-855 ALTTLID
+855 LTTLHD

-873 LDLLFALKEQL
+873 LDLLFSLKEQL